1 MIKKES
7 VDEVLFRNDVE
18 SVIGSYVS
26 LKRAG
31 SNLKGLCP
39 FHNEKTPSFTVYPS
53 ENSFYCFGCG
63 VGGNVITFI
72 RQIEHLD
79 YPDAVEF
86 LAKRAGITVIKDDD
100 STYEQY
106 SGIRKDRLLKM
117 NVDAARFFHSMLY
130 SNDEK
135 AKYCLN
141 YFMEKRG
148 LSSATIKHFGLGF
161 APDSYDAMIKYMKGR
176 GYTEEELVQG
186 FFAQKGPKGNYFDNF
201 RNRAMFPII
210 DAAGNVI
217 AFGGRVLD
225 DSKPKYRNTMDT
237 VVYKKSRNLF
247 ALNFAKQKSGESLI
261 LCEGYLDVISLHQA
275 GFENAVASLGTAITA
290 EQARLMARY
299 TKKVNVC
306 YDSDE
311 AGQKA
316 TQRAMK
322 ILNDAG
328 LEVVVIS
335 IPGEKDP
342 DDYIKAYGKEKFAD
356 IINGAKSKFE
366 YNMDTVLSKYDLNL
380 AQDKINA
387 ITELEKLI
395 SSVYSMAERD
405 VYIHAVSK
413 RLGVDPR
420 SIKVDVDKLAHKQI
434 NAYKR
439 NENEKMKQSA
449 LGYAD
454 KVNPDFAR
462 APAVATN
469 EENVLGLLLIYPEH
483 RKKVFEEGLL
493 SVKDFYTGLNTRV
506 FEYIK
511 NEYFSDSG
519 NQADDMN
526 SLFTPEEIGRI
537 TKMKLS
543 RMQLDN
549 NGTEVLLESI
559 DFLKKSIEKKKAT
572 SAENINDLNNLI
584 NSIRNKN

>member
-1 MIKKES
+1 MIKRES

-86 LAKRAGITVIKDDD
+86 LARRAGITVIKDED
-100 STYEQY
+100 SQREQY
-106 SGIRKDRLLKM
+106 NGIRKDRLLKM

-135 AKYCLN
+135 ARFCLN
-141 YFMEKRG
+141 YFTEKRG

-161 APDSYDAMIKYMKGR
+161 APDSYDAMIKYMKER

-186 FFAQKGPKGNYFDNF
+186 FFAQKSAKGTYFDNF

-247 ALNFAKQKSGESLI
+247 ALNFAKQNSSESLI

-275 GFENAVASLGTAITA
+275 GFTNAVASLGTAITA

-299 TKKVNVC
+299 TKKINIC

-328 LEVVVIS
+328 LEVVIIS

-387 ITELEKLI
+387 VNELEKII
-395 SSVYSMAERD
+395 SAVYSSAEKD
-405 VYIHAVSK
+405 IYIQTVSK
-413 RLGVDPR
+413 RLGVDPK
-420 SIKVDVDKLAHKQI
+420 SIKADVDKLVLKQI

-439 NENEKMKQSA
+439 NENDKLKQGA
-449 LGYAD
+449 LGYGD
-454 KVNPDFAR
+454 KINPDFAR
-462 APAVATN
+462 APAVAMN
-469 EENVLGLLLIYPEH
+469 EENVLGLLLLYPEH
-483 RKKVFEEGLL
+483 RKKVFEEELL
-493 SVKDFYTGLNTRV
+493 SGDDFYTGLNLRI
-506 FEYIK
+506 FEYLK
-511 NEYFSDSG
+511 GEYFSNGESAAEDI
-519 NQADDMN
+519 N
-526 SLFTPEEIGRI
+526 SVFSPEEVGRI
-537 TKMKLS
+537 TKMKLA
-543 RMQLDN
+543 RMQLDS
-549 NGTEVLLESI
+549 NGTDVLLECI
-559 DFLKKSIEKKKAT
+559 EFLKNSLEKKKAT
-572 SAENINDLNNLI
+572 AAGSISELDELLK
-584 NSIRNKN
+584 SIRNKN